1 MMLTIPCKMT
11 SGIFALMLWLSMGQ
25 AFAETGADS
34 PGTGQPAVCVP
45 DGSPEFLRQ
54 GNVVVTDA
62 MVDSFLEDRVPPE
75 DRAAVLSSPQR
86 IAQILE
92 NLVRVSGFYARACE
106 LGLLDADEARREVQ
120 RMIMFFGAEAYRN
133 DFIERITLESYETPA
148 REIFLTEPQQFTR
161 PSTIDFWHVLITVDG
176 DADEVPAM
184 RRTIAA
190 FDRLEEAED
199 FAAIIGELSDD
210 PTFADNNGLYEE
222 IDLEILVSQLAATL
236 DGAPAG
242 VWLPPVRSSF
252 GWHVVRIEQQR
263 PAERL
268 DWEEARE
275 QAEQMARRRHLQQA
289 LERRF
294 RELGSEPAEFS
305 EGAVARLRAR
315 HGVGRLAE
323 GYEAEVTELLQAEN

>member
-1 MMLTIPCKMT
+1 MAEKLFKK
-11 SGIFALMLWLSMGQ
+11 SSALALLCLLVMGQ
-25 AFAETGADS
+25 AVAEPGADS
-34 PGTGQPAVCVP
+34 PSAHQPVVCAP
-45 DGSPEFLRQ
+45 DGSPAFLSQ

-62 MVDSFLEDRVPPE
+62 MVDSFLEDRVPPQ

-106 LGLLDADEARREVQ
+106 LGLLDTDQSRGEVH

-133 DFIERITLESYETPA
+133 DFIERITLDSYEAPA
-148 REIFLTEPQQFTR
+148 REIFLTEPQRFTR
-161 PSTIDFWHVLITVDG
+161 PATIDFWHVLITVDG

-199 FAAIIGELSDD
+199 FAAIIGELTDD
-210 PTFADNNGLYEE
+210 PTFADNNGLYRE
-222 IDLEILVSQLAATL
+222 IELETLVSQLAATL
-236 DGAPAG
+236 DGAATG
-242 VWLPPVRSSF
+242 AWLPPVRSAF
-252 GWHVVRIEQQR
+252 GWHVVRIEEQR
-263 PAERL
+263 PPEQL
-268 DWEEARE
+268 DWEAARE
-275 QAEQMARRRHLQQA
+275 QAEAMARQRHLQQA

-294 RELGSEPAEFS
+294 REFGAEPAEFS
-305 EGAVARLRAR
+305 DGAVARLRAR

-323 GYEAEVTELLQAEN
+323 GYEAEVTELLQPGN

>member
-1 MMLTIPCKMT
+1 MAEKLFKM
-11 SGIFALMLWLSMGQ
+11 SSVFALLWLLVIGQ
-25 AFAETGADS
+25 AAAEPGADS
-34 PGTGQPAVCVP
+34 LGTNQPAICAP
-45 DGSPEFLRQ
+45 DGSPAFLRQ
-54 GNVVVTDA
+54 GNVIVTDA

-75 DRAAVLSSPQR
+75 DRAGVLSSPQR

-106 LGLLDADEARREVQ
+106 LGLLDTDDARMEVQ
-120 RMIMFFGAEAYRN
+120 RMIMFYGAETYRN
-133 DFIERITLESYETPA
+133 DFIERVTLESYETPA
-148 REIFLTEPQQFTR
+148 REIFLTEPQRFTR

-190 FDRLEEAED
+190 FDQLEAAED
-199 FAAIIGELSDD
+199 FSAIIGELSDD
-210 PTFADNNGLYEE
+210 PTFAENNGLYRE
-222 IDLEILVSQLAATL
+222 IELDTLVSQLAATL
-236 DGAPAG
+236 DGAATG
-242 VWLPPVRSSF
+242 VWLPPVRSAF
-252 GWHVVRIEQQR
+252 GWHVVRIEAQR
-263 PAERL
+263 PPERL
-268 DWEEARE
+268 DWEAARE
-275 QAEQMARRRHLQQA
+275 QAEAMARQRHLQQA

-323 GYEAEVTELLQAEN
+323 GYEAEVTELLQPEN